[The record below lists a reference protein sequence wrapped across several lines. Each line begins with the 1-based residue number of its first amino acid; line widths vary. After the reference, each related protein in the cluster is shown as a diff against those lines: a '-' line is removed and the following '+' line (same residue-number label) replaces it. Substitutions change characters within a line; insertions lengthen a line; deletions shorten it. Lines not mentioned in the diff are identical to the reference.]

1 MEKKLLIFDLDGTLA
16 DTLNTIRD
24 AVNMCMEHYG
34 FPTHS
39 YEQVKANVGNG
50 VSSLLKK
57 SLPEGVASEGE
68 EFEEMLAYFRTRY
81 DITHDDID
89 GCYDG
94 LYEVVMALYE
104 KGYKMAVLSNKPD
117 AYVKNIIE
125 KLFPKGV
132 MSFALG
138 QSELPRKPDP
148 SVPLMIASEL
158 GVAPADSYF
167 IGDSEVDILTAENS
181 GMHAVA
187 VSWGF
192 RDRKLLEDMNPEVI
206 VDSPAELLAYFET

>member
-34 FPTHS
+34 FPTHT
-39 YEQVKANVGNG
+39 YEQVRANVGNG
-50 VSSLLKK
+50 AKQLLRD
-57 SLPEGVASEGE
+57 SLPEGVESDGE
-68 EFEEMLAYFRTRY
+68 EFEKIFAFFQGCYAK
-81 DITHDDID
+81 THDRID

-94 LYEVVMALYE
+94 LYEVVIALYN

-117 AYVKNIIE
+117 AFVKNIV
-125 KLFPKGV
+125 KNLFPEGV
-132 MSFALG
+132 MSYALG

-148 SVPLMIASEL
+148 SVPLMIATSL
-158 GVAPADSYF
+158 GIEPASSYF
-167 IGDSEVDILTAENS
+167 IGDSEVDVLTANNS
-181 GMHAVA
+181 GMHSVA

-192 RDRKLLEDMNPEVI
+192 RDREDLVKICPEAI
-206 VDSPAELLAYFET
+206 IDTPAELLAYFET